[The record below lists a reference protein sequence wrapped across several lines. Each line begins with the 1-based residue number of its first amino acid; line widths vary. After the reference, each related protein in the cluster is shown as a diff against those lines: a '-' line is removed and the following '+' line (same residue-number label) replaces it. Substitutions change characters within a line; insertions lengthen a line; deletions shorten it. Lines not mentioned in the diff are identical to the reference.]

1 MDIFFRQYWID
12 ERLTFEGSNELVI
25 GAEILQ
31 EIWLPDTFYFYSEI
45 IRQNPIGTYLSRY
58 SSSI

>member
-31 EIWLPDTFYFYSEI
+31 EIWLPDTF
-45 IRQNPIGTYLSRY
+45 IGR
-58 SSSI
+58 IK

>member
-12 ERLTFEGSNELVI
+12 ERLKFEGLKELVI

-31 EIWLPDTFYFYSEI
+31 EIWLPDTF
-45 IRQNPIGTYLSRY
+45 IGRSK
-58 SSSI
+58 